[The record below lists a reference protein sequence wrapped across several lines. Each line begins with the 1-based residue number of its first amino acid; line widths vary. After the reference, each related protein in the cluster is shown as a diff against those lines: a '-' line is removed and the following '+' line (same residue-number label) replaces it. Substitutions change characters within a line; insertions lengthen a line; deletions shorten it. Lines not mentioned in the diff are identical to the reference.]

1 LGKISDFQTGSKKGW
16 SKKVREAMDAVN
28 LDIENE
34 NEWISYDRFFII

>member
-34 NEWISYDRFFII
+34 WISYDRFFII